1 MVMRPGMLFWC
12 SPWRKLRR
20 RRRESGR
27 GPKWDFSA
35 LLEIERIIFAEVCRY
50 TLISFVDDIKCK
62 DLVHIVE
69 TCEAKCIQ
77 PIHVVSYWPEL
88 SLVNQ
93 TNWQRIMFS
102 LNTSPSR
109 IARDQLDHIVR
120 SWMLRSLSNWDVL
133 TVESSLYIYTLLLE
147 AVQYVMWMIMNLL
160 YGRW

>member
-1 MVMRPGMLFWC
+1 
-12 SPWRKLRR
+12 
-20 RRRESGR
+20 
-27 GPKWDFSA
+27 
-35 LLEIERIIFAEVCRY
+35 
-50 TLISFVDDIKCK
+50 
-62 DLVHIVE
+62 VHIVE

-77 PIHVVSYWPEL
+77 PIHVVSYRPEL

-109 IARDQLDHIVR
+109 IARDQSGHLVR

-147 AVQYVMWMIMNLL
+147 AIQYVMWMIMNLL